1 MKAIKWLLMSWLT
14 GLLLLST
21 ETEAQ
26 TLTPVVS
33 TPVFTRA
40 DTLQALHKL
49 FLANR
54 RRGRVMT
61 GLVPVL
67 IGATAYSASQ
77 VEIYIDLSG
86 TGQRD
91 ISHDLPIITTFLGG
105 LGTLVMAIIGPV
117 TWNRSS
123 HEREKEAIMLYEQH
137 KPLPKRVQRQLHN
150 RLAKMLKQPSP
161 VAPQ

>member
-1 MKAIKWLLMSWLT
+1 MKAIKWLLMSCLS
-14 GLLLLST
+14 GLLLLSSR
-21 ETEAQ
+21 EAKAQ
-26 TLTPVVS
+26 APPPVVITPVL
-33 TPVFTRA
+33 TRA
-40 DTLQALHKL
+40 DTLQALHTL

-54 RRGRVMT
+54 RRGRVMS

-67 IGATAYSASQ
+67 VGATAYSASQ

-105 LGTLVMAIIGPV
+105 LGALVMAWLGPN
-117 TWNRSS
+117 TWSRNSK
-123 HEREKEAIMLYEQH
+123 EREKEAVRLYEQR

-150 RLAKMLKQPSP
+150 RLEMMLNQSQ
-161 VAPQ
+161 VAQK